1 MSSFPKV
8 VLTGGPCAG
17 KTVCLRALADTF
29 GPDIWTVPEAA
40 TLLLAEFPRPAA
52 GLSPEW
58 VVAFQ
63 EAVLDR
69 QLVLEEGGE
78 RQAREQGARL
88 LVCDRG
94 LLDGAA
100 YWPGG
105 RSAFLAHFGL
115 ELQACLV
122 RYRKVIHL
130 ESLAVAHPEYFGT
143 AGNQLR
149 YEMLEE
155 AREREQAVEA
165 AWQDHPDREKI
176 AGGDLAV
183 KVARVEGAVRRL
195 LEDGGAGDRTAP

>member
-1 MSSFPKV
+1 MNHVPKL

-17 KTVCLRALADTF
+17 KTVCLQALAEAF
-29 GPDIWTVPEAA
+29 GPHLWTVPEAA
-40 TLLLAEFPRPAA
+40 TLLLAELPRPTA

-63 EAVLDR
+63 QAVLDR
-69 QLVLEEGGE
+69 QWALEAAGE
-78 RQAREQGARL
+78 RQARERGARL

-105 RSAFLAHFGL
+105 RDPFLAHFRL
-115 ELQACLV
+115 DLRACLA

-143 AGNQLR
+143 SGNQLR

-155 AREREQAVEA
+155 ARERERAVEA
-165 AWQDHPDREKI
+165 AWQDHPDWEKI
-176 AGGDLAV
+176 SGGDLAV
-183 KVARVEGAVRRL
+183 KVARVQAAVRRL
-195 LEDGGAGDRTAP
+195 LEDGRAGDRAAP

>member
-1 MSSFPKV
+1 MKPLPKL

-29 GPDIWTVPEAA
+29 GPHIWTIPEAA

-58 VVAFQ
+58 VMAFQ
-63 EAVLDR
+63 RAVLER
-69 QLVLEEGGE
+69 QLALEEAGE
-78 RQAREQGARL
+78 RQAQEQGARL

-105 RSAFLAHFGL
+105 RDPFLAHFRL
-115 ELQACLV
+115 ELQACLA
-122 RYRKVIHL
+122 RYRKVVHL

-155 AREREQAVEA
+155 ARERERAVEA

-176 AGGDLAV
+176 PGGDLTV
-183 KVARVEGAVRRL
+183 KVARVQAAIRRL
-195 LEDGGAGDRTAP
+195 LEDGQAGDRTPP